1 MASDLP
7 VSPGDVAAAAERL
20 RGSVAATPSL
30 RSAQLSRVTGA
41 TVVVKCENLQ
51 FTGSFKERGA
61 RNRLSTLTDAERG
74 RGVIAV
80 SAGNH
85 ALAVAHHAG
94 VLGIDC
100 TVVMPAT
107 TPWAKVAPIEG
118 FGAAVVLSG
127 ETFDDARARA
137 DALELESGAVRIP
150 PFDDVDVIAG
160 QGTVALELLD
170 AAPDLD
176 VLVVPV
182 GGGGLLAGIAVAAK
196 DRRPDLHIVGVQS
209 ELFPSLVR
217 EPTREV
223 PARATIAEGI
233 AVKQPG
239 ALTRPIIAALVDDML
254 AVARVAHRG
263 GDQPLPRD
271 GEARRRGRGRG
282 RARRAARISR
292 AFPRPHRRPRPQRR
306 QHRPAR
312 AGAGDHAHPRAHGRI
327 THLTLQL
334 PDRPGSLMAVAAV
347 VAAQGANIISVSHD
361 RYRPELAL
369 RVAEL
374 ELTVETRDSHHR
386 DDLVLALREAGF
398 PPVVPPRDAGD
409 RSPPRQP
416 RSVAA
421 ATSRSRSKVSGP

>member
-30 RSAQLSRVTGA
+30 RSAQLSLVTGA

-61 RNRLSTLTDAERG
+61 RNRLSTLTNAERG

-85 ALAVAHHAG
+85 ALAVAHHAE

-127 ETFDDARARA
+127 DTFDDARARA

-254 AVARVAHRG
+254 AVPESRIEEAISLYLETEKLVAEG
-263 GDQPLPRD
+263 
-271 GEARRRGRGRG
+271 
-282 RARRAARISR
+282 
-292 AFPRPHRRPRPQRR
+292 
-306 QHRPAR
+306 
-312 AGAGDHAHPRAHGRI
+312 AGAAALAALLEYPERFRDHTVGLVLSGGNIDLHVLAQVIMRTLARTGRI

-398 PPVVPPRDAGD
+398 PPVVPPRDA
-409 RSPPRQP
+409 
-416 RSVAA
+416 V
-421 ATSRSRSKVSGP
+421 

>member
-74 RGVIAV
+74 
-80 SAGNH
+80 AGSSRSRQETT
-85 ALAVAHHAG
+85 LAVAHHAG

-118 FGAAVVLSG
+118 FGAAGRALRRDVRRRTGARRRARTGIGCSADPAVRRRRRDRRSG
-127 ETFDDARARA
+127 HGRARA
-137 DALELESGAVRIP
+137 ARRGARP
-150 PFDDVDVIAG
+150 RRARRPRRWRR
-160 QGTVALELLD
+160 
-170 AAPDLD
+170 AAR
-176 VLVVPV
+176 
-182 GGGGLLAGIAVAAK
+182 GIAVAAK

-217 EPTREV
+217 EPTPQV
-223 PARATIAEGI
+223 PVGAPTIAEGI

-239 ALTRPIIAALVDDML
+239 ALTRADHRGAGRRH
-254 AVARVAHRG
+254 ACRRRVAHRG

-271 GEARRRGRGRG
+271 GEARGRGRGRG
-282 RARRAARISR
+282 RARRAARVSR
-292 AFPRPHRRPRPQRR
+292 A
-306 QHRPAR
+306 
-312 AGAGDHAHPRAHGRI
+312 
-327 THLTLQL
+327 L
-334 PDRPGSLMAVAAV
+334 P
-347 VAAQGANIISVSHD
+347 
-361 RYRPELAL
+361 
-369 RVAEL
+369 
-374 ELTVETRDSHHR
+374 
-386 DDLVLALREAGF
+386 
-398 PPVVPPRDAGD
+398 
-409 RSPPRQP
+409 
-416 RSVAA
+416 
-421 ATSRSRSKVSGP
+421 